1 MSRGYGVRSI
11 MLDLSKKIRRR
22 FGSGLISL
30 PGNHT
35 DASNI
40 LESQRYAARPA
51 LGKIGQELG
60 TPPNFGGLLN

>member
-1 MSRGYGVRSI
+1 

-22 FGSGLISL
+22 FGSGLIAL
-30 PGNHT
+30 LWKHT